1 MMVNEVPD
9 ALVPVDEKRWIS
21 GTSVQYCSTHLY
33 LDNSTVKCYGINV
46 NYSTMGAYV
55 TNLQALNQFLVLY
68 LRVDRSYFHDRN
80 LNLNE
85 EVQFALYN
93 AARESGSSDI
103 KTTSAIEQRSIS
115 LNGKL
120 KEVFED
126 GKLFILYM
134 SKLSK
139 DDNFYW

>member
-1 MMVNEVPD
+1 MMVKAVPD

-21 GTSVQYCSTHLY
+21 GTSVQFCSTHLY
-33 LDNSTVKCYGINV
+33 LDNSTVKCFGTNV
-46 NYSTMGAYV
+46 NYSTTGAYV

-68 LRVDRSYFHDRN
+68 LRIDRDYYRDKD

-85 EVQFALYN
+85 EMQFALYN
-93 AARESGSSDI
+93 AVRESGSSDI
-103 KTTSAIEQRSIS
+103 TTTSVIEKRSIS

-120 KEVFED
+120 KEVFKD

-139 DDNFYW
+139 EDNFYW

>member
-1 MMVNEVPD
+1 MTVKEVPD
-9 ALVPVDEKRWIS
+9 ALSPVDEKRWIT

-33 LDNSTVKCYGINV
+33 LSNSIVKCYDINA

-68 LRVDRSYFHDRN
+68 MRIDRDYYRDKD

-85 EVQFALYN
+85 EVQFTLYN
-93 AARESGSSDI
+93 AVRESGSSDI
-103 KTTSAIEQRSIS
+103 KTTGVIEQRSIS

-120 KEVFED
+120 KEVFKE

-134 SKLSK
+134 SKLS
-139 DDNFYW
+139 